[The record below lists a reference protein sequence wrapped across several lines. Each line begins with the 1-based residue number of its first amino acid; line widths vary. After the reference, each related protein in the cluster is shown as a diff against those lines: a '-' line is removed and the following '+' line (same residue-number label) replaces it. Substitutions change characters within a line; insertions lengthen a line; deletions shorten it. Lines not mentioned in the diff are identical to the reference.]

1 MWKAELAIMACM
13 IAANA
18 VLAAY
23 EFALAS
29 VSHARLVHFAKEG
42 RRGAKDALEMKRRI
56 EGSLAVVQLGI
67 TLVGAVAAAV
77 GGAGAVE
84 RLAPSLC
91 ESLEVSGPVGEA
103 LALALVVV
111 PLTAVTIVCGEL
123 LPKIFALRNAERVL
137 LLLSPFM
144 RAAARVLHP
153 AVWALETAVN
163 GLLALLGQGATRRDT
178 PGGELQDLRAST
190 ALARAARLIGQH
202 EERIILGALQLRT
215 RPLGD
220 VMRPADA
227 IHALPADATVDDA
240 LAAARAHPHTRF
252 PVARTPGD
260 PQTILGY
267 VSIKDLLAARDPANP
282 GQRMEHQARPIM
294 DFPAGL
300 SLATALETLL
310 QTRSHIA
317 LVRDPD
323 GRVAGLVTLEDLLEE
338 LVGDMKDE
346 WTGRKNPG

>member
-1 MWKAELAIMACM
+1 MWKTELAVMACM

-29 VSHARLVHFAKEG
+29 VSHARLAHLMREG

-67 TLVGAVAAAV
+67 TLVAAVAAAV
-77 GGAGAVE
+77 GGAGAAE
-84 RLAPSLC
+84 RLAPRLR
-91 ESLEVSGPVGEA
+91 ESLDVSGPVGEG
-103 LALALVVV
+103 LALALVIV
-111 PLTAVTIVCGEL
+111 PLTAATIVCGEL
-123 LPKIFALRNAERVL
+123 LPKVFALRNAERVL

-144 RAAARVLHP
+144 RGAARALRP
-153 AVWALETAVN
+153 AVWALETAVK
-163 GLLALLGQGATRRDT
+163 GLLALLGQGQPRRET
-178 PGGELQDLRAST
+178 PGGELQELRAST

-215 RPLGD
+215 RPLKD

-227 IHALPADATVDDA
+227 IHALPADATVEDA
-240 LAAARAHPHTRF
+240 LAAAHAHPHTRF
-252 PVARTPGD
+252 PVARTAGD

-267 VSIKDLLAARDPANP
+267 VSIKDLLAARDGANP
-282 GQRMEHQARPIM
+282 GQSLERQARPILS
-294 DFPAGL
+294 FPAGL
-300 SLATALETLL
+300 SLAIALETLL
-310 QTRSHIA
+310 QARSHIA

-346 WTGRKNPG
+346 WTGRKIPA